1 MKNDVFNREFDKLV
15 EGRLKKLS
23 KLSGINLKEELDSRE
38 NISLIS
44 GPNDKEGFGE

>member
-1 MKNDVFNREFDKLV
+1 MKNDVFNREFDKLA

-23 KLSGINLKEELDSRE
+23 KLSRINLKEELDSRE
-38 NISLIS
+38 NLPLIS